1 MLKYFCKRGW
11 HPSQKTALQTKI
23 FTAKGTI
30 PIEKNIIV
38 VDENGNEYEATYPKR
53 AKGLV
58 KNGRARFIDE
68 TKICLAC
75 PPKNELEDKK
85 MSENKKVD
93 SINNNTPSNN
103 ETPKET
109 AETTAN
115 LLASTTEQ
123 RSEKLTMDYLL
134 GKLEE
139 ISLGQAFLTDA
150 ISELGKMKSGG
161 PGDVGTQEQAKA
173 IGEII
178 KARETTNQRLI
189 ALYEKMY
196 NDLKDKNDKYGN
208 ISTLINTFLNPNTP
222 DFTKKYL
229 KEVLQSYFQT
239 H

>member
-1 MLKYFCKRGW
+1 
-11 HPSQKTALQTKI
+11 
-23 FTAKGTI
+23 
-30 PIEKNIIV
+30 
-38 VDENGNEYEATYPKR
+38 
-53 AKGLV
+53 
-58 KNGRARFIDE
+58 
-68 TKICLAC
+68 
-75 PPKNELEDKK
+75 

-93 SINNNTPSNN
+93 SINNNTPNDN
-103 ETPKET
+103 ATPKET
-109 AETTAN
+109 AETIAN

-178 KARETTNQRLI
+178 KAREATNQRLI

-196 NDLKDKNDKYGN
+196 DDLSGKKVLKDKALSALEKCAGDQNLMDK
-208 ISTLINTFLNPNTP
+208 ISGALTEIGFL
-222 DFTKKYL
+222 
-229 KEVLQSYFQT
+229 EE
-239 H
+239 

>member
-1 MLKYFCKRGW
+1 M
-11 HPSQKTALQTKI
+11 
-23 FTAKGTI
+23 I
-30 PIEKNIIV
+30 PIEKNIVV
-38 VDENGNEYEATYPKR
+38 VDEQGNEYEATYPKR

-68 TKICLAC
+68 NTICLAC
-75 PPKNELEDKK
+75 PPNIELEDKT

-93 SINNNTPSNN
+93 SINNNKPNN
-103 ETPKET
+103 NGTPKEVT
-109 AETTAN
+109 EATAN
-115 LLASTTEQ
+115 LLNSSEQ

-173 IGEII
+173 VGEII
-178 KARETTNQRLI
+178 KAREATNRKLI

-196 NDLKDKNDKYGN
+196 DDLT
-208 ISTLINTFLNPNTP
+208 SRQTS
-222 DFTKKYL
+222 L
-229 KEVLQSYFQT
+229 KEMAMKALERAADDEGKIAAISDVLDAVRHLS
-239 H
+239 

>member
-1 MLKYFCKRGW
+1 M
-11 HPSQKTALQTKI
+11 
-23 FTAKGTI
+23 I
-30 PIEKNIIV
+30 PIEKNIFV
-38 VDENGNEYEATYPKR
+38 VDEQGNEYEATYPKR

-68 TKICLAC
+68 NTICLAC
-75 PPKNELEDKK
+75 PPNIELEDKI

-93 SINNNTPSNN
+93 SINNNNIPNN
-103 ETPKET
+103 SATPKEVSESMAKLLNST
-109 AETTAN
+109 AE
-115 LLASTTEQ
+115 Q
-123 RSEKLTMDYLL
+123 QCSEKLTMDYLL

-178 KARETTNQRLI
+178 KAREATNQKLI

-196 NDLKDKNDKYGN
+196 DDLKPDKKINNERVAVTG
-208 ISTLINTFLNPNTP
+208 TLIETLGEGLTP
-222 DFTKKYL
+222 VESKEALTEILGIALQDLTKNI
-229 KEVLQSYFQT
+229 
-239 H
+239 

>member
-1 MLKYFCKRGW
+1 M
-11 HPSQKTALQTKI
+11 
-23 FTAKGTI
+23 I
-30 PIEKNIIV
+30 PIEKNIVV
-38 VDENGNEYEATYPKR
+38 VDEQGNKYEATYPKR

-68 TKICLAC
+68 NTICLAC
-75 PPKNELEDKK
+75 PPNIELEDKI

-93 SINNNTPSNN
+93 SINNNNIPNN
-103 ETPKET
+103 SATPKEVSESMAKLLNST
-109 AETTAN
+109 AE
-115 LLASTTEQ
+115 Q
-123 RSEKLTMDYLL
+123 QCSEKLTMDYLL

-178 KARETTNQRLI
+178 KAREATNQKLI

-196 NDLKDKNDKYGN
+196 DDLKPDKKINNERVAVIG
-208 ISTLINTFLNPNTP
+208 TLIETLGEGLTP
-222 DFTKKYL
+222 VESKEALTEILGIALQDLTKNI
-229 KEVLQSYFQT
+229 
-239 H
+239 

>member
-1 MLKYFCKRGW
+1 M
-11 HPSQKTALQTKI
+11 
-23 FTAKGTI
+23 I
-30 PIEKNIIV
+30 PIEKNIVV
-38 VDENGNEYEATYPKR
+38 VDEQGNEYEATYPKR

-68 TKICLAC
+68 NTICLAC
-75 PPKNELEDKK
+75 PPNIELEDKT

-93 SINNNTPSNN
+93 SINNNNITNN
-103 ETPKET
+103 SATPKEVSESMAKLLNST
-109 AETTAN
+109 AE
-115 LLASTTEQ
+115 Q
-123 RSEKLTMDYLL
+123 QCSEKLTMDYLL

-178 KARETTNQRLI
+178 KAREATNQKLI

-196 NDLKDKNDKYGN
+196 DDLKPDKKINNERVAVIG
-208 ISTLINTFLNPNTP
+208 TLIETLGEGLTP
-222 DFTKKYL
+222 VESKEALTEILGIALQDLTKNI
-229 KEVLQSYFQT
+229 
-239 H
+239 